1 MKKIIILLLL
11 SCLMLAGC
19 TTAPAETT
27 VPPESTTEPVTTEQ
41 KTSPTEVSLPLNIFV
56 PDENAES
63 FNTIPTIIDVLDAEL
78 ILKMLI
84 DNSML
89 NEDIALNSAV
99 LVDSRLNLDFNQAF
113 LDQLLTYGTA
123 GERMMIGCVVNT
135 YLSVYDADTVYIT
148 VNGEIMESGH
158 VIYDFPME
166 FIEN

>member
-19 TTAPAETT
+19 TAAPAETT

-41 KTSPTEVSLPLNIFV
+41 TTSPTEVSLPLNIFV

-63 FNTIPTIIDVLDAEL
+63 FYTIPTIIDVLDAEL

-84 DNSML
+84 DNSIL
-89 NEDIALNSAV
+89 NEDIALNSAE
-99 LVDSRLNLDFNQAF
+99 LVDSQLNLDFNQAF

-135 YLSVYDADTVYIT
+135 YLSIYEAETVYIT

-158 VIYDFPME
+158 VIYDFPMKFFE
-166 FIEN
+166 